1 MTHKINS
8 TVCAIA
14 LASGILFSACS
25 GNKHEGHDQKKEAD
39 KMTEMKSD
47 KPADVMISEIRVFE
61 NVDVSVKTQING
73 FLTDYFA
80 LNKSLIEDNND
91 EAKAAAKK
99 LSETVGKFNMSK
111 LMGEQMD
118 FYHVQLAKLNTGL
131 RGIRESADIEETR
144 MELVPVSESIFALVK
159 AYQANTSELYY
170 QFCPMAK
177 NGEGANWL
185 SSTKEIVN
193 PYMGQRMLKCGKTQE
208 VIAQIR

>member
-1 MTHKINS
+1 MIHKFNS
-8 TVCAIA
+8 TVCAVA
-14 LASGILFSACS
+14 LASGMLFSACS
-25 GNKHEGHDQKKEAD
+25 GNKHEGHNQDKEAD
-39 KMTEMKSD
+39 KMTEMKPD
-47 KPADVMISEIRVFE
+47 KATEVSPSEVKVFE
-61 NVDVSVKTQING
+61 NVDPSVKTQING

-99 LSETVGKFNMSK
+99 LSATVSKFDMSK

-118 FYHVQLAKLNTGL
+118 FYHTQLAKLNAGL
-131 RGIRESADIEETR
+131 KGIKESGDIEETR
-144 MELVPVSESIFALVK
+144 MELAPVSESIYALVK
-159 AYQANTSELYY
+159 AYQTNTSELYY

-185 SSTKEIVN
+185 SSTEEIIN

-208 VIAQIR
+208 VIAQIK

>member
-8 TVCAIA
+8 TVCAVA

-25 GNKHEGHDQKKEAD
+25 GNKHEGHDQEKEAD

-80 LNKSLIEDNND
+80 LSKSLIEDNND

-118 FYHVQLAKLNTGL
+118 FYHVQVAKLNTGL
-131 RGIRESADIEETR
+131 KGISESADIEETR
-144 MELVPVSESIFALVK
+144 MELMPVSESIFALVK
-159 AYQANTSELYY
+159 AYQSNASELYY
-170 QFCPMAK
+170 QFCPMAR

-185 SSTKEIVN
+185 SSTKEIIN